1 MADVKKTVKKVEV
14 KKEKKNTEALEKK
27 EVAYKKLIWFVP
39 RITAFVEEWKNAKI
53 LNDKAKV
60 YTKMLNLLYTSVS
73 MLLNQNLNTYTN
85 SLYINDILA
94 PELQNLRKKFQDS
107 REAVYNKVW
116 WRDKFESMVNKINK
130 ALEKLW
136 DPKKIKNPTQEQ
148 KDLLKLIE
156 QNAKLRTQVDVTVD
170 LKKAIQQKRSVNIK
184 QKHVLEIYEKAV
196 LPILNFLLK
205 EPEINQKDLKDLDAL
220 LKTYVKEWTLDS
232 KKTNFWIKITYWPKE
247 AVYNNWK
254 QFWYRWVIWNQF
266 TEMLMQKEWWAKL
279 EVWSWKEYLEL
290 FKEWMEYE
298 KVKLTNKNAKAPA
311 KQLYYPYFKSLIL
324 NDHVKMQKLMKKFVE
339 TLIVK
344 FEKTKKVDQ
353 EVLDSLKEVSER
365 MVIWTM
371 ELQVSRKWWKYI
383 IAIQKNNKD
392 DKKEVKAEVKKEAPK
407 KAEVKKAEPKKV
419 DTKKEAPKK
428 DVKKV
433 APKKK

>member
-107 REAVYNKVW
+107 REAIYNKVW

-170 LKKAIQQKRSVNIK
+170 LKKAIQQKRAVNIK

-392 DKKEVKAEVKKEAPK
+392 DKKEVKAEVKKE
-407 KAEVKKAEPKKV
+407 VKKEAPKKV

>member
-130 ALEKLW
+130 ALDKLW

-266 TEMLMQKEWWAKL
+266 TEMLMKKEWWAKL

-407 KAEVKKAEPKKV
+407 KEVKKVESKKV

>member
-94 PELQNLRKKFQDS
+94 PELQNLRKKFHDS
-107 REAVYNKVW
+107 RESIYNKVW

-130 ALEKLW
+130 SLEKLW

-254 QFWYRWVIWNQF
+254 QFWYRWVNWFQI

-298 KVKLTNKNAKAPA
+298 NVKLTNKNAKAPA

-392 DKKEVKAEVKKEAPK
+392 DKKEVKAEVKKE
-407 KAEVKKAEPKKV
+407 V
-419 DTKKEAPKK
+419 KKEAPKK
-428 DVKKV
+428 DVKKI

>member
-27 EVAYKKLIWFVP
+27 EIAYKKLIWFVP
-39 RITAFVEEWKNAKI
+39 RITSFVEEWKNAKI

-107 REAVYNKVW
+107 REAMYTKVW

-170 LKKAIQQKRSVNIK
+170 LKKAIQQKRAVNIK
-184 QKHVLEIYEKAV
+184 QKHVSEIYEKAV

-298 KVKLTNKNAKAPA
+298 KLKLTNKDAKAPA

-392 DKKEVKAEVKKEAPK
+392 DKKEVKAEVKKEVKKEAPK
-407 KAEVKKAEPKKV
+407 KVDTKKA

>member
-107 REAVYNKVW
+107 REAIYNKVW

-130 ALEKLW
+130 SLEKLW

-170 LKKAIQQKRSVNIK
+170 LKKAIQQKRAVNIK

-205 EPEINQKDLKDLDAL
+205 EPEINQKD
-220 LKTYVKEWTLDS
+220 
-232 KKTNFWIKITYWPKE
+232 
-247 AVYNNWK
+247 
-254 QFWYRWVIWNQF
+254 
-266 TEMLMQKEWWAKL
+266 
-279 EVWSWKEYLEL
+279 
-290 FKEWMEYE
+290 
-298 KVKLTNKNAKAPA
+298 
-311 KQLYYPYFKSLIL
+311 
-324 NDHVKMQKLMKKFVE
+324 
-339 TLIVK
+339 
-344 FEKTKKVDQ
+344 
-353 EVLDSLKEVSER
+353 
-365 MVIWTM
+365 
-371 ELQVSRKWWKYI
+371 
-383 IAIQKNNKD
+383 
-392 DKKEVKAEVKKEAPK
+392 
-407 KAEVKKAEPKKV
+407 
-419 DTKKEAPKK
+419 
-428 DVKKV
+428 
-433 APKKK
+433 

>member
-39 RITAFVEEWKNAKI
+39 RITSFVEEWKNAKI

-94 PELQNLRKKFQDS
+94 PELQNLRKKFHDS
-107 REAVYNKVW
+107 REAMYTKVW

-130 ALEKLW
+130 ALDKLW

-170 LKKAIQQKRSVNIK
+170 LKKAIQQKRAVNLK
-184 QKHVLEIYEKAV
+184 QKHVWEIYEKAV

-205 EPEINQKDLKDLDAL
+205 EQEINQKDLKDLDAL

-298 KVKLTNKNAKAPA
+298 KLKLTNKDAKAPS

-344 FEKTKKVDQ
+344 FEKSKKVDQ
-353 EVLDSLKEVSER
+353 DVLDSLKEVSER

-392 DKKEVKAEVKKEAPK
+392 DKKEVKAEVKKEASVKKEAPK
-407 KAEVKKAEPKKV
+407 KVAPKKEAPKKV
-419 DTKKEAPKK
+419 DTKK
-428 DVKKV
+428 V

>member
-39 RITAFVEEWKNAKI
+39 RITSFVEEWKNAKI

-94 PELQNLRKKFQDS
+94 PELQNLRKKFHDS
-107 REAVYNKVW
+107 REAMYTKVW

-130 ALEKLW
+130 ALDKLW

-170 LKKAIQQKRSVNIK
+170 LKKAIQQKRSVNLK

-298 KVKLTNKNAKAPA
+298 KLKLTNKDAKAPS

-344 FEKTKKVDQ
+344 FEKSKKVDQ
-353 EVLDSLKEVSER
+353 DVLDSLKEVSER

-407 KAEVKKAEPKKV
+407 KVEPRKV
-419 DTKKEAPKK
+419 EPKKEAP
-428 DVKKV
+428 KKV

>member
-1 MADVKKTVKKVEV
+1 
-14 KKEKKNTEALEKK
+14 
-27 EVAYKKLIWFVP
+27 
-39 RITAFVEEWKNAKI
+39 
-53 LNDKAKV
+53 
-60 YTKMLNLLYTSVS
+60 
-73 MLLNQNLNTYTN
+73 
-85 SLYINDILA
+85 
-94 PELQNLRKKFQDS
+94 
-107 REAVYNKVW
+107 
-116 WRDKFESMVNKINK
+116 
-130 ALEKLW
+130 
-136 DPKKIKNPTQEQ
+136 
-148 KDLLKLIE
+148 
-156 QNAKLRTQVDVTVD
+156 
-170 LKKAIQQKRSVNIK
+170 
-184 QKHVLEIYEKAV
+184 
-196 LPILNFLLK
+196 
-205 EPEINQKDLKDLDAL
+205 
-220 LKTYVKEWTLDS
+220 
-232 KKTNFWIKITYWPKE
+232 
-247 AVYNNWK
+247 
-254 QFWYRWVIWNQF
+254 
-266 TEMLMQKEWWAKL
+266 MLMQKEWWAKL

-419 DTKKEAPKK
+419 DTKKVAPKK

>member
-1 MADVKKTVKKVEV
+1 
-14 KKEKKNTEALEKK
+14 
-27 EVAYKKLIWFVP
+27 
-39 RITAFVEEWKNAKI
+39 
-53 LNDKAKV
+53 
-60 YTKMLNLLYTSVS
+60 
-73 MLLNQNLNTYTN
+73 
-85 SLYINDILA
+85 
-94 PELQNLRKKFQDS
+94 
-107 REAVYNKVW
+107 
-116 WRDKFESMVNKINK
+116 MVNKINK
-130 ALEKLW
+130 ALDKLW

-170 LKKAIQQKRSVNIK
+170 LKKAIQQKRSVNLK

-298 KVKLTNKNAKAPA
+298 KLKLTNKDAKAPS

-344 FEKTKKVDQ
+344 FEKSKKVDQ
-353 EVLDSLKEVSER
+353 DVLDSLKEVSER

-407 KAEVKKAEPKKV
+407 KVEPRKV
-419 DTKKEAPKK
+419 EPKKEAP
-428 DVKKV
+428 KKV

>member
-39 RITAFVEEWKNAKI
+39 RITSFVEEWKNAKI

-94 PELQNLRKKFQDS
+94 PELQNLRKKFHDS
-107 REAVYNKVW
+107 REAMYTKVW

-130 ALEKLW
+130 ALDKLW

-170 LKKAIQQKRSVNIK
+170 LKKAIQQKRAVNLK

-298 KVKLTNKNAKAPA
+298 KLKLTKKDAKAPS

-344 FEKTKKVDQ
+344 FEKSKKVDQ
-353 EVLDSLKEVSER
+353 DVLDSLKEVSER

-392 DKKEVKAEVKKEAPK
+392 DKKEVKTEVKKEVQKKVAPKKVEPKKEAPK
-407 KAEVKKAEPKKV
+407 KV
-419 DTKKEAPKK
+419 DA
-428 DVKKV
+428 KKV

>member
-107 REAVYNKVW
+107 REAIYNKVW

-130 ALEKLW
+130 SLEKLW

-170 LKKAIQQKRSVNIK
+170 LKKAIQQKRAVNIK

-392 DKKEVKAEVKKEAPK
+392 DKKEVKAEVKKEVKKEAP
-407 KAEVKKAEPKKV
+407 KKAEPKKV

>member
-107 REAVYNKVW
+107 REAIYNKVW

-130 ALEKLW
+130 SLEKLW

-407 KAEVKKAEPKKV
+407 KVEPKKV
-419 DTKKEAPKK
+419 DTKKVAPKK